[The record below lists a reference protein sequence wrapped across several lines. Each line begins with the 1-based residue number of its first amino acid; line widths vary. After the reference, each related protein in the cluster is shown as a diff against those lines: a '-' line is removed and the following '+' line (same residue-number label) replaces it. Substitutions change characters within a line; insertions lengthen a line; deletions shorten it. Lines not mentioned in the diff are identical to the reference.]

1 MFDYSE
7 LDLKNKLVKLGIK
20 KGDIVF
26 CHSNIG
32 FFGKMKNCKNKDQ
45 LCKTFFKIIF
55 KIIGTKGTL
64 IVPTFTYSFFKKE
77 KYNLNSAS
85 SMGIFSEWV
94 RKKKSALRTNDP
106 NFSVSIIGNK
116 KIFFSKTC
124 NNNTYDK
131 NSFFG
136 KFHKLNGKILNF
148 NFPGSTILHYYEK
161 IIGVNYRFEKKF
173 KGTSIGNKEETWTVY
188 SRYLRNKNSIH
199 NPFKLM
205 DKLRVDK
212 KKCFV
217 TLGKGEIFAIQSVV
231 LFNFVKKFL
240 KKDKN
245 FLIS

>member
-7 LDLKNKLVKLGIK
+7 LDLENKLVNVGIK

-77 KYNLNSAS
+77 KYNLNSVS

-161 IIGVNYRFEKKF
+161 IINVNYRFEKKF
-173 KGTSIGNKEETWTVY
+173 HGTVSPNKKEIWTVY
-188 SRYLRNKNSIH
+188 SRYLKNNKNIH

-205 DKLRVDK
+205 QRLRIK
-212 KKCFV
+212 KKKYFV
-217 TLGKGEIFAIQSVV
+217 NLGKGEIFAIKSQE
-231 LFNFVKKFL
+231 LFKFVKQNL
-240 KKDKN
+240 KKNKN
-245 FLIS
+245 FLVS

>member
-161 IIGVNYRFEKKF
+161 IIKVDYRFEKKF
-173 KGTSIGNKEETWTVY
+173 HGIVSPNKKEIWTVY
-188 SRYLRNKNSIH
+188 SRYLRNNKNIH

-205 DKLRVDK
+205 QRLRIKRK
-212 KKCFV
+212 KNFV
-217 TLGKGEIFAIQSVV
+217 NLGKGEIFAIKSQE
-231 LFNFVKKFL
+231 LFKFVKQNL
-240 KKDKN
+240 KKNKN